1 MSNYPKQG
9 QVYTVREIQSLT
21 LKDSPF
27 LQVPAPESMGG
38 GIVVI
43 QTNDGTDD
51 WVAVAEHLEF
61 RYVYTTEE
69 WIPIFSYAGKL
80 EDLAGAVDFE
90 LHLSDR
96 DSDPVIAYATI
107 KGHYIDQD
115 YTWVGDR
122 LTAPWMADDE
132 TVAAPQHLIVARD
145 KIAGTYVEPVVEE
158 VAVVTEEPAPAPL
171 RMVLNFSKL
180 PVFARPGEAPP
191 LAVTGSTGEYM
202 TKLLAMD
209 EWASEADVAEH
220 VAEMARWA
228 KSVIM
233 DYQVS
238 WAEALILI
246 EPNRRYSVELQQ
258 ALQQMGLQ
266 VEYIA

>member
-27 LQVPAPESMGG
+27 LQVPAPETLGG

-43 QTNDGTDD
+43 QTNDGGDD
-51 WVAVAEHLEF
+51 WVAAAEHLEF
-61 RYVYTTEE
+61 RYVYTTDE

-96 DSDPVIAYATI
+96 DDDPVIAYATI

-115 YTWVGDR
+115 YKWVGDR
-122 LTAPWMADDE
+122 LSALWMAEDE
-132 TVAAPQHLIVARD
+132 TVPAPQHLIVARD
-145 KIAGTYVEPVVEE
+145 KLAGTYVEPVAEE
-158 VAVVTEEPAPAPL
+158 VAVVKAEAAPATI
-171 RMVLNFSKL
+171 RMVLNFTMRPFTAQEGESSL
-180 PVFARPGEAPP
+180 PI
-191 LAVTGSTGEYM
+191 TGSTGEYM
-202 TKLLAMD
+202 AKLLAMD
-209 EWASEADVAEH
+209 EWASEADVAKH
-220 VAEMARWA
+220 VIEMARWV
-228 KSVIM
+228 KSVIL

-238 WAEALILI
+238 WAEAVIVI
-246 EPNRRYSVELQQ
+246 ERDKRYSAELQQ
-258 ALQQMGLQ
+258 ALLAAGFG
-266 VEYIA
+266 VEFAN